1 MNTGS
6 NSTTAPPAGTA
17 WVGDWDAQ
25 FHDRVYGADPV
36 TVGNIAALLTGVQH
50 RNGSTVSGVAV
61 RVDGSLV
68 VGGKQLP
75 IVVDLTPAQAREL
88 GEVLIGLAENAE
100 SLDGIGTLPTTG
112 R

>member
-1 MNTGS
+1 M
-6 NSTTAPPAGTA
+6 
-17 WVGDWDAQ
+17 
-25 FHDRVYGADPV
+25 YGADPV
-36 TVGNIAALLTGVQH
+36 TVGDIAALLTGVQH

-61 RVDGSLV
+61 RVDGGVV
-68 VGGKQLP
+68 VGGRELP

-100 SLDGIGTLPTTG
+100 SLDGIGPEPAT

>member
-36 TVGNIAALLTGVQH
+36 TVGDIAALLTGVQH
-50 RNGSTVSGVAV
+50 LNGSTVSGVAV
-61 RVDGSLV
+61 RVDGGV
-68 VGGKQLP
+68 VGSGKQLP

-100 SLDGIGTLPTTG
+100 SLDGIGTLP